1 VGLFLATLEL
11 IRQGKV
17 TAKQDRIHDDIVLLL
32 AAESDQDEADDRSE
46 TQVKGGLQ
54 SGDET
59 GHDPQDAKH

>member
-1 VGLFLATLEL
+1 VGLFVATLEL
-11 IRQGKV
+11 IRQGSV

-32 AAESDQDEADDRSE
+32 AAKSDQDEADDRSE
-46 TQVKGGLQ
+46 TQVKGRLQ